1 MMIKNR
7 VKNEEGMILAMV
19 LMLMAIIAI
28 LGVMAI
34 NTSTIDIQI
43 FGNQKRSAESLE
55 VAQGGVDVSIP
66 IIENI
71 LINGASPDFSDLPEI
86 VLDGNVDNEI
96 LGDPDVPAEGDAQ
109 LNDVTVTMAGGAT
122 ARVDI
127 DNLYSQPLAGGS
139 LEFAGGYEG
148 VGASAAG
155 GGTAILFRVKSE
167 GFR

>member
-1 MMIKNR
+1 MIKNR
-7 VKNEEGMILAMV
+7 VKNEEGMILGMV
-19 LMLMAIIAI
+19 LMLMVVIAV
-28 LGVMAI
+28 LGIMAV

-43 FGNQKRSAESLE
+43 FGNQKRSSESFE

-66 IIENI
+66 IIENT
-71 LINGASPDFSDLPEI
+71 LIDGASPDFTALPAI
-86 VLDGNVDNEI
+86 VLEGSVGDEI
-96 LGDPDVPAEGDAQ
+96 LGVPDSPAEDNAQ
-109 LNDVTVTMAGGAT
+109 LDDVTVTMAGGAT

-127 DNLYSQPLAGGS
+127 DRLYTQALAGGS

-155 GGTAILFRVKSE
+155 GGTAILYRIKSE